1 MKQDIESIRNLIVS
15 HLYQE
20 TGIPVIPEY
29 EINKAPKYPYL
40 TYKIMTPYNNTG
52 RRNYSREVL
61 ESPDGYDYDINEI
74 MYTQPKLN
82 LTINAYSQDDIECI
96 TKIKAALD
104 WFMHRGTTVLN
115 DNNIVLVETSN
126 IIDKT
131 IHIIDNYEI
140 RYGFDAE
147 LRYTDIVES
156 HRDNIQEAKI
166 DLNVN
171 LSFQTIINA
180 IRKIMSRG

>member
-1 MKQDIESIRNLIVS
+1 
-15 HLYQE
+15 
-20 TGIPVIPEY
+20 
-29 EINKAPKYPYL
+29 
-40 TYKIMTPYNNTG
+40 
-52 RRNYSREVL
+52 
-61 ESPDGYDYDINEI
+61 
-74 MYTQPKLN
+74 
-82 LTINAYSQDDIECI
+82 
-96 TKIKAALD
+96 
-104 WFMHRGTTVLN
+104 MHRGTTVLN